1 MLRSGLLALALLLGG
16 CPPIVTS
23 NDDDAGDDDDS
34 TADRDDSVA
43 DDDDSTVG
51 DDDDATAPTGPSAEI
66 VVPVPNSIFEETVSV
81 LFSGEVSDPHLPA
94 RGPDGHLEFQHRRA
108 GGAYRGPFCTQ
119 TRRESSRAPVRKSLG

>member
-1 MLRSGLLALALLLGG
+1 MTETWL
-16 CPPIVTS
+16 
-23 NDDDAGDDDDS
+23 N
-34 TADRDDSVA
+34 
-43 DDDDSTVG
+43 
-51 DDDDATAPTGPSAEI
+51 PSAEQMRALRDLEI
-66 VVPVPNSIFEETVSV
+66 EGPVPNSIFEETVSV